1 LKGARE
7 QIKNI
12 NLNLSEISEG
22 AVQEK
27 FEHEMQQ
34 VFENIL
40 DLNTDP
46 IKKRTITLT
55 IEVSSDKDRELVI
68 LACKSKSKLVPRD
81 ENETKV
87 LFGRNAETGYIE
99 ANELKSGTRGQMY
112 MDPEDLKVKTDTG
125 ESVEDIEKEQKES
138 ATKQEV
144 IDFRKKVTN

>member
-1 LKGARE
+1 
-7 QIKNI
+7 
-12 NLNLSEISEG
+12 
-22 AVQEK
+22 
-27 FEHEMQQ
+27 M
-34 VFENIL
+34 
-40 DLNTDP
+40 
-46 IKKRTITLT
+46 
-55 IEVSSDKDRELVI
+55 
-68 LACKSKSKLVPRD
+68 PRD